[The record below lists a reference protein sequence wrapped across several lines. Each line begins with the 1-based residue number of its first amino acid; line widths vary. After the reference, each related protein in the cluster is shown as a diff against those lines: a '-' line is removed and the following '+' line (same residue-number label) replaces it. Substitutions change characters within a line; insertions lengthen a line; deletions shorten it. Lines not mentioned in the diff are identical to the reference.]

1 MIIIREEEFMAPEGE
16 VDQQYKEEL
25 AEQLRHDRPQATQ
38 GATDQELWDTAREA
52 VENAR
57 ELEIFEGRD
66 IYRFILL
73 SFAPKE
79 LRESPFLQSVLIRVL
94 NNLDMSGENRMD
106 FIEKQIIPRI
116 GRAPSVRI
124 DP

>member
-1 MIIIREEEFMAPEGE
+1 MIIIREEEFMAPEDE
-16 VDQQYKEEL
+16 VDRQYKDEL
-25 AEQLRHDRPQATQ
+25 VEQLRYDRPEGTQ
-38 GATDQELWDTAREA
+38 GATDQELWEIAKQG

-57 ELEIFEGRD
+57 ELEIFEGRA

-94 NNLDMSGENRMD
+94 NNFDMDGEKRMD

-116 GRAPSVRI
+116 GRDRAVDLR
-124 DP
+124 